1 MLTKPR
7 FLLSLSKKLDSF
19 TTAKITIMII
29 MIKIIV
35 ITMLI
40 IIIIMII
47 KWNLEV
53 VNQHRT
59 LCVPKK
65 KKTKLFNLYLCF
77 FYRFL
82 RSSIFTFVLFFFR
95 CRNKV
100 LYMNIHRSTP
110 MYWALFH
117 ESQIYIYMRYQC
129 IRDLWQ
135 LHGSVFLR
143 LIFYTIP
150 DNHSWNFL
158 RRGNRI
164 IINLIFV
171 SFGSFF
177 WHLRWP
183 TNVNKEVYLSQKH
196 S

>member
-19 TTAKITIMII
+19 TAAKITIMII

-47 KWNLEV
+47 KRNLEV
-53 VNQHRT
+53 VNQQRT

-82 RSSIFTFVLFFFR
+82 RSSIFTFVLFFLGVAIR
-95 CRNKV
+95 
-100 LYMNIHRSTP
+100 LY
-110 MYWALFH
+110 
-117 ESQIYIYMRYQC
+117 IYIYIYTSLYSYVLSTVLRKSNLY
-129 IRDLWQ
+129 IYAL
-135 LHGSVFLR
+135 SVHTRPL
-143 LIFYTIP
+143 TIA
-150 DNHSWNFL
+150 WVCFFTLNFTPSQ
-158 RRGNRI
+158 I
-164 IINLIFV
+164 IIAGIF
-171 SFGSFF
+171 
-177 WHLRWP
+177 
-183 TNVNKEVYLSQKH
+183 
-196 S
+196 

>member
-1 MLTKPR
+1 
-7 FLLSLSKKLDSF
+7 
-19 TTAKITIMII
+19 

-53 VNQHRT
+53 VNQQRT

-82 RSSIFTFVLFFFR
+82 RSSIFTFVLFFLGVAIRFYI
-95 CRNKV
+95 CIYIALLLCIEHCFTKV
-100 LYMNIHRSTP
+100 KILHT
-110 MYWALFH
+110 H
-117 ESQIYIYMRYQC
+117 THIYIYA
-129 IRDLWQ
+129 L
-135 LHGSVFLR
+135 SVHTRPLTTAWVCFFTL
-143 LIFYTIP
+143 
-150 DNHSWNFL
+150 NFTPSQ
-158 RRGNRI
+158 I
-164 IINLIFV
+164 IIAGIFWGAGTELLWTLF
-171 SFGSFF
+171 SFLLALFFF

-183 TNVNKEVYLSQKH
+183 TNVNKEVYLIQKH

>member
-7 FLLSLSKKLDSF
+7 FLLSLSKKLDFF

-53 VNQHRT
+53 VNQQRT

-82 RSSIFTFVLFFFR
+82 RSSIFTFVLFFFLGVAIR
-95 CRNKV
+95 
-100 LYMNIHRSTP
+100 YIYIYIHRSTP
-110 MYWALFH
+110 MFWALFY
-117 ESQIYIYMRYQC
+117 ESQNFTHTHTHIYIYICAISACAIFDNCM
-129 IRDLWQ
+129 
-135 LHGSVFLR
+135 GVF
-143 LIFYTIP
+143 FYA
-150 DNHSWNFL
+150 
-158 RRGNRI
+158 
-164 IINLIFV
+164 
-171 SFGSFF
+171 
-177 WHLRWP
+177 
-183 TNVNKEVYLSQKH
+183 
-196 S
+196 